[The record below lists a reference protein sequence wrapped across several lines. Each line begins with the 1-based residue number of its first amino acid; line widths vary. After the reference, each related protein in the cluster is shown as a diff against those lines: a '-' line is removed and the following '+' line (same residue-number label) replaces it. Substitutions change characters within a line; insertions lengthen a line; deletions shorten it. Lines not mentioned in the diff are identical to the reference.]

1 MKKVKKNKKAYYS
14 ARNDHDKSDSK
25 LYEQLDKHISDPS
38 KLVRK
43 VKRGEIVEATVSD
56 ILPDSLIVDIGYKSE
71 GVVPSREMSSEFVD
85 ASELKIGD
93 KVPVYL
99 MKYDADGTAIL
110 SIKRTDQ
117 VSKWLELEKAME
129 TGDVIEAT
137 VVEANNGGLI
147 CELGGQIRG
156 FIPSSQLD
164 ATRVYADGIRRTGRD
179 VNAQVQKKL
188 NALIGEVIKTK
199 IAELDREKNKIILSE
214 KMFLGGADVAMK
226 EETLKGLKEGDTL
239 EGEVTGIAPFGIF
252 VNAEGLEGL
261 VHVSELS
268 WDKIDSI
275 EEIYK
280 VGDEVKV
287 QVIGI
292 SDGGKRVAYSIKRL
306 AKDPWKE
313 AIAKHKVGDV
323 VEGEVQRVV
332 DFGAFVRIG
341 EGLNGLIHI
350 SEISNRLVRDPRDFL
365 REGDKVKVRILTI
378 SETERHLGLSMK
390 SVAYADDSRVSST
403 GYGSRQKA
411 TPVTKKINKEELK
424 KAVDELIEEEIK

>member
-1 MKKVKKNKKAYYS
+1 MKKNKKAYYS
-14 ARNDHDKSDSK
+14 ASIPPAKEDVK
-25 LYEQLDKHISDPS
+25 LYAELAKNIADPS

-43 VKRGEIVEATVSD
+43 VKQGEVVEATVSD

-71 GVVPSREMSSEFVD
+71 GVIPSREMNSDFVD
-85 ASELKIGD
+85 ASKLKIGD
-93 KVPVYL
+93 KIPVYL
-99 MKYDADGTAIL
+99 MKYDSDGTAIL
-110 SIKRTDQ
+110 SIRRTDQ
-117 VSKWLELEKAME
+117 ISKWLELEKAMT

-156 FIPSSQLD
+156 FIPASQLD

-179 VNAQVQKKL
+179 VNALVQKKL
-188 NALIGEVIKTK
+188 NALIGEVIKTR

-214 KMFLGGADVAMK
+214 KMLLGGADFAMK
-226 EETLKGLKEGDTL
+226 EETLKGLKEGDKL

-275 EEIYK
+275 EDKYK
-280 VGDEVKV
+280 VGDKIMV

-292 SDGGKRVAYSIKRL
+292 SDGGKRVAYSVKRL
-306 AKDPWKE
+306 EKDPWKD
-313 AIAKHKVGDV
+313 AISRFKIGDIV
-323 VEGEVQRVV
+323 DGVVQRVV

-341 EGLNGLIHI
+341 DGLNGLIHI
-350 SEISNRLVRDPRDFL
+350 SEISNRLVRNPRDFL
-365 REGDKVKVRILTI
+365 KEGDNIKVKILTI

-390 SVAYADDSRVSST
+390 NLDKYSS
-403 GYGSRQKA
+403 KPEEA
-411 TPVTKKINKEELK
+411 PVKKMNKKELEK
-424 KAVDELIEEEIK
+424 VVDQLIEEEIK

>member
-1 MKKVKKNKKAYYS
+1 MKKNKKAYYS
-14 ARNDHDKSDSK
+14 ASIPPAKEDVK
-25 LYEQLDKHISDPS
+25 LYAELAKNIADPS

-43 VKRGEIVEATVSD
+43 VKQGEVVEATVSD

-71 GVVPSREMSSEFVD
+71 GVIPSREMNSDFVD
-85 ASELKIGD
+85 ASKLKIGD
-93 KVPVYL
+93 KIPVYL
-99 MKYDADGTAIL
+99 MKYDSDGTAIL
-110 SIKRTDQ
+110 SIRRTDQ
-117 VSKWLELEKAME
+117 ISKWLELEKAMT

-156 FIPSSQLD
+156 FIPASQLD

-179 VNAQVQKKL
+179 VNALVQKKL
-188 NALIGEVIKTK
+188 NALIGEVIKTR

-214 KMFLGGADVAMK
+214 KMLLGGADFAMK
-226 EETLKGLKEGDTL
+226 EETLKGLKEGDKL

-275 EEIYK
+275 EDKYK
-280 VGDEVKV
+280 VGDKIKV

-292 SDGGKRVAYSIKRL
+292 SDGGKRVAYSVKRL
-306 AKDPWKE
+306 EKDPWKD
-313 AIAKHKVGDV
+313 AISRFKIGDIV
-323 VEGEVQRVV
+323 DGVVQRVV

-341 EGLNGLIHI
+341 DGLNGLIHI
-350 SEISNRLVRDPRDFL
+350 SEISNRLVRNPRDFL
-365 REGDKVKVRILTI
+365 KEGDKIKVKILTI

-390 SVAYADDSRVSST
+390 NLDKYSS
-403 GYGSRQKA
+403 KPEEA
-411 TPVTKKINKEELK
+411 PVKKMNKKELEK
-424 KAVDELIEEEIK
+424 VVDQLIEEEIK

>member
-1 MKKVKKNKKAYYS
+1 MKKNKKAYYS
-14 ARNDHDKSDSK
+14 ASIPPAKEDVK
-25 LYEQLDKHISDPS
+25 LYAELAKNIADPS

-43 VKRGEIVEATVSD
+43 VKQGEVVEATVSD

-71 GVVPSREMSSEFVD
+71 GVIPSREMNSDFVD
-85 ASELKIGD
+85 ASKLKIGD
-93 KVPVYL
+93 KIPVYL
-99 MKYDADGTAIL
+99 MKYDSDGTAIL
-110 SIKRTDQ
+110 SIRRTDQ
-117 VSKWLELEKAME
+117 ISKWLELEKAMT

-156 FIPSSQLD
+156 FIPASQLD

-179 VNAQVQKKL
+179 VNALVQKKL
-188 NALIGEVIKTK
+188 NALIGEVIKTR

-214 KMFLGGADVAMK
+214 KMLLGGADFAMK
-226 EETLKGLKEGDTL
+226 EETLKGLKEGDKL

-275 EEIYK
+275 EDKYK
-280 VGDEVKV
+280 VGDKIKV

-292 SDGGKRVAYSIKRL
+292 SDGGKRVAYSVKRL
-306 AKDPWKE
+306 EKDPWKD
-313 AIAKHKVGDV
+313 AISRFKIGDIV
-323 VEGEVQRVV
+323 DGVVQRVV

-341 EGLNGLIHI
+341 DGLNGLIHI
-350 SEISNRLVRDPRDFL
+350 SEISNRLVRNPRDFL
-365 REGDKVKVRILTI
+365 KEGDNIKVKILTI

-390 SVAYADDSRVSST
+390 NLDKYSS
-403 GYGSRQKA
+403 KPEEA
-411 TPVTKKINKEELK
+411 PVKKMNKKELEK
-424 KAVDELIEEEIK
+424 VVDQLIEEEIK

>member
-1 MKKVKKNKKAYYS
+1 MKKNKKAYYS
-14 ARNDHDKSDSK
+14 ASIPPAKEDVK
-25 LYEQLDKHISDPS
+25 LYAELAKNIADPS

-43 VKRGEIVEATVSD
+43 VKQGEVVEATVSD

-71 GVVPSREMSSEFVD
+71 GVIPSREMNSDFVD
-85 ASELKIGD
+85 ASKLKIGD
-93 KVPVYL
+93 KIPVYL
-99 MKYDADGTAIL
+99 IKYDSDGTAIL
-110 SIKRTDQ
+110 SIRRTDQ
-117 VSKWLELEKAME
+117 ISKWLELEKAMT

-156 FIPSSQLD
+156 FIPASQLD

-179 VNAQVQKKL
+179 VNALVQKKL
-188 NALIGEVIKTK
+188 NALIGEVIKTR

-214 KMFLGGADVAMK
+214 KMLLGGADFAMK
-226 EETLKGLKEGDTL
+226 EETLKGLKEGDKL

-275 EEIYK
+275 EDKYK
-280 VGDEVKV
+280 VGDKIKV

-292 SDGGKRVAYSIKRL
+292 SDGGKRVAYSVKRL
-306 AKDPWKE
+306 EKDPWKD
-313 AIAKHKVGDV
+313 AISRFKIGDIV
-323 VEGEVQRVV
+323 DGVVQRVV

-341 EGLNGLIHI
+341 DGLNGLIHI
-350 SEISNRLVRDPRDFL
+350 SEISNRLVRNPRDFL
-365 REGDKVKVRILTI
+365 KEGDKIKVKILTI

-390 SVAYADDSRVSST
+390 NLDKYSSK
-403 GYGSRQKA
+403 SEEA
-411 TPVTKKINKEELK
+411 PVKKMNKKELEK
-424 KAVDELIEEEIK
+424 VVDQLIEEEIK

>member
-1 MKKVKKNKKAYYS
+1 MKKNKKAYYS
-14 ARNDHDKSDSK
+14 ASIPPAKEDVK
-25 LYEQLDKHISDPS
+25 LYAELAKNIADPS

-43 VKRGEIVEATVSD
+43 VKQGEVVEATVSD

-71 GVVPSREMSSEFVD
+71 GVIPSREMNSDFVD
-85 ASELKIGD
+85 ASKLKIGD
-93 KVPVYL
+93 KIPVYL
-99 MKYDADGTAIL
+99 MKYDSDGTAIL
-110 SIKRTDQ
+110 SIRRTDQ
-117 VSKWLELEKAME
+117 ISKWLELEKAMT

-156 FIPSSQLD
+156 FIPASQLD

-179 VNAQVQKKL
+179 VNALVQKKL
-188 NALIGEVIKTK
+188 NALIGEVIKTR

-214 KMFLGGADVAMK
+214 KMLLGGADFAMK
-226 EETLKGLKEGDTL
+226 EETLKGLKEGDKL

-275 EEIYK
+275 EDKYK
-280 VGDEVKV
+280 VGDKIKV

-292 SDGGKRVAYSIKRL
+292 SDGGKRVAYSVKRL
-306 AKDPWKE
+306 EKDPWKD
-313 AIAKHKVGDV
+313 AISRFKIGDIV
-323 VEGEVQRVV
+323 DGVVQRVV

-341 EGLNGLIHI
+341 DGLNGLIHI
-350 SEISNRLVRDPRDFL
+350 SEISNRLVRNPRDFL
-365 REGDKVKVRILTI
+365 KEGDNIKVKILTI

-390 SVAYADDSRVSST
+390 NLDKYSSK
-403 GYGSRQKA
+403 SEEA
-411 TPVTKKINKEELK
+411 PVKKMNKKELEK
-424 KAVDELIEEEIK
+424 VVDQLIEEEIK

>member
-1 MKKVKKNKKAYYS
+1 MKKTHKKAYTINVEKPLKEEVALY
-14 ARNDHDKSDSK
+14 ATLDKS
-25 LYEQLDKHISDPS
+25 IADPS

-43 VKRGEIVEATVSD
+43 VKAGEIVEGTISD
-56 ILPDSLIVDIGYKSE
+56 ILKDSLIVDIGYKSE
-71 GVVPSREMSSEFVD
+71 GVIPSREMNSEFVK

-93 KVPVYL
+93 KIPVYL

-110 SIKRTDQ
+110 SIRRTDQ
-117 VSKWLELEKAME
+117 VSKWTQLQKAME
-129 TGDVIEAT
+129 DGEVIEAL

-164 ATRVYADGIRRTGRD
+164 ATRVYVDGVRRTGKD
-179 VNAQVQKKL
+179 VSASVQKKL
-188 NALIGEVIKTK
+188 NALIGESIKTR

-214 KMFLGGADVAMK
+214 KMHLGGASLAMK
-226 EETLKGLKEGDTL
+226 DDTLKGLKEGDVL
-239 EGEVTGIAPFGIF
+239 SGEVSGIAPFGLF
-252 VNAEGLEGL
+252 VNANGLEGL

-268 WDKIDSI
+268 WDKIDRI
-275 EEIYK
+275 EDTFK
-280 VGDEVKV
+280 VGDKVKV

-306 AKDPWKE
+306 GKDPWKE
-313 AIAKHKVGDV
+313 AISKFKVGDIV
-323 VEGEVQRVV
+323 DGTVQRVV

-365 REGDKVKVRILTI
+365 KEGDNVKVRILTI

-390 SVAYADDSRVSST
+390 TVSYGDDKKSRVNSYSPAVEEE
-403 GYGSRQKA
+403 KA
-411 TPVTKKINKEELK
+411 PKKKMAKEELE
-424 KAVDELIEEEIK
+424 KAVDDLIESEIK

>member
-1 MKKVKKNKKAYYS
+1 MKKNKKAYYS
-14 ARNDHDKSDSK
+14 ASIPPAKEDVK
-25 LYEQLDKHISDPS
+25 LYAELAKNIADPS

-43 VKRGEIVEATVSD
+43 VKQGEVVEATVSD

-71 GVVPSREMSSEFVD
+71 GVIPSREMNSDFVD
-85 ASELKIGD
+85 ASKLKIGD
-93 KVPVYL
+93 KIPVYL
-99 MKYDADGTAIL
+99 MKYDSDGTAIL
-110 SIKRTDQ
+110 SIRRTDQ
-117 VSKWLELEKAME
+117 ISKWLELEKAMT

-156 FIPSSQLD
+156 FIPASQLD

-179 VNAQVQKKL
+179 VNALVQKKL
-188 NALIGEVIKTK
+188 NALIGEVIKTR

-214 KMFLGGADVAMK
+214 KMLLGGADFAMK
-226 EETLKGLKEGDTL
+226 EETLKGLKEGDKL

-275 EEIYK
+275 EDKYK
-280 VGDEVKV
+280 VGDKIMV

-292 SDGGKRVAYSIKRL
+292 SDGGKRVAYSVKRL
-306 AKDPWKE
+306 EKDPWKD
-313 AIAKHKVGDV
+313 AISRFKIGDIV
-323 VEGEVQRVV
+323 DGVVQRVV

-341 EGLNGLIHI
+341 DGLNGLIHI
-350 SEISNRLVRDPRDFL
+350 SEISNRLVRNPRDFL
-365 REGDKVKVRILTI
+365 KEGDNIKVKILTI

-390 SVAYADDSRVSST
+390 NLDKYSSK
-403 GYGSRQKA
+403 SEEA
-411 TPVTKKINKEELK
+411 PVKKMNKKELEK
-424 KAVDELIEEEIK
+424 VVDQLIEEEIK

>member
-1 MKKVKKNKKAYYS
+1 MKKNKKAYYS
-14 ARNDHDKSDSK
+14 ASIPPAKEDVK
-25 LYEQLDKHISDPS
+25 LYAELAKNIADPS

-43 VKRGEIVEATVSD
+43 VKQGEVVEATVSD

-71 GVVPSREMSSEFVD
+71 GVIPSREMNSDFVD
-85 ASELKIGD
+85 ASKLKIGD
-93 KVPVYL
+93 KIPVYL
-99 MKYDADGTAIL
+99 MKYDSDGTAIL
-110 SIKRTDQ
+110 SIRRTDQ
-117 VSKWLELEKAME
+117 ISKWLELEKAMT

-156 FIPSSQLD
+156 FIPASQLD

-179 VNAQVQKKL
+179 VNALVQKKL
-188 NALIGEVIKTK
+188 NALIGEVIKTR

-214 KMFLGGADVAMK
+214 KMLLGGADFAMK
-226 EETLKGLKEGDTL
+226 EETLKGLKEGDKL
-239 EGEVTGIAPFGIF
+239 EGEVTGIAPFGVF

-275 EEIYK
+275 EDKYK
-280 VGDEVKV
+280 VGDKIKV

-292 SDGGKRVAYSIKRL
+292 SDGGKRVAYSVKRL
-306 AKDPWKE
+306 EKDPWKD
-313 AIAKHKVGDV
+313 AISRFKIGDIV
-323 VEGEVQRVV
+323 DGVVQRVV

-341 EGLNGLIHI
+341 DGLNGLIHI
-350 SEISNRLVRDPRDFL
+350 SEISNRLVRNPRDFL
-365 REGDKVKVRILTI
+365 KEGDKIKVKILTI

-390 SVAYADDSRVSST
+390 NLDKYSSK
-403 GYGSRQKA
+403 SEEA
-411 TPVTKKINKEELK
+411 PVKKMNKKELEK
-424 KAVDELIEEEIK
+424 VVDQLIEEEIK